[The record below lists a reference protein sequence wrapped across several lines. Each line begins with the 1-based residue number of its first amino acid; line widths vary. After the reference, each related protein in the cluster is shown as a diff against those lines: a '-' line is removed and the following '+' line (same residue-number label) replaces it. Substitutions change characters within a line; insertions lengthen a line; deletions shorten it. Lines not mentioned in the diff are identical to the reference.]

1 MGSLFPQKNAKF
13 LQASTSEVY
22 GDPLV
27 HPQPES
33 YWGNV
38 NTIGV
43 RSCYDEGKRAAE
55 TLVFDYSE
63 QLGLDAK
70 IVRIF
75 NTYGPR
81 MRPADGRVVSNFIVQ
96 ALQGDPITVYG
107 QGEQTRSFCHVDDTV
122 EGIVRLFHSDFVGP
136 VNIGN
141 PNEFTIRKLA
151 EIVLEETDSAST
163 LDMLPMPIDDPRVR
177 QPDISIARELLK
189 WEATVSLREG
199 IRKTLPYFKI
209 EVESGDVRARTIL
222 DQF

>member
-1 MGSLFPQKNAKF
+1 
-13 LQASTSEVY
+13 
-22 GDPLV
+22 
-27 HPQPES
+27 
-33 YWGNV
+33 
-38 NTIGV
+38 
-43 RSCYDEGKRAAE
+43 
-55 TLVFDYSE
+55 
-63 QLGLDAK
+63 
-70 IVRIF
+70 
-75 NTYGPR
+75 
-81 MRPADGRVVSNFIVQ
+81 MRPGDGRVVSNFIVQ
-96 ALQGDPITVYG
+96 ALQGDPLTIYG
-107 QGEQTRSFCHVDDTV
+107 DGQQTRSFCHVEDTV